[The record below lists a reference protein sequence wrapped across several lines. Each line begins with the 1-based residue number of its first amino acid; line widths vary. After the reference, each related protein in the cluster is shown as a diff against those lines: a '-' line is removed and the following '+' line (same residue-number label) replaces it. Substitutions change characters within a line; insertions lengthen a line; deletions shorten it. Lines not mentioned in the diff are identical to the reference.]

1 MDGVTSPTQNP
12 GAPVHR
18 TSRIAQIYGYAVC
31 LIAIVTLLI
40 VGSSFVD
47 AAFDRANPLRSQ
59 NYRYGPYEG
68 SLTSFEAYRTTY
80 QGDRMTR
87 MAPGPDGPVPV
98 QPGDTLT
105 TEQLRARYELLRAE
119 REESVRY
126 GATQQLVKNGLLILL
141 AIVLF
146 ITHWNWVRAHA

>member
-1 MDGVTSPTQNP
+1 VN
-12 GAPVHR
+12 R

-59 NYRYGPYEG
+59 SYRYGPYDG
-68 SLTSFEAYRTTY
+68 SLTSFEAYRAWY
-80 QGDRMTR
+80 QNDRAMR
-87 MAPGPDGPVPV
+87 YAPGPDVVAPAP
-98 QPGDTLT
+98 PRDTLT
-105 TEQLRARYELLRAE
+105 TEELRARYELLRAE

-146 ITHWNWVRAHA
+146 ITHWNWVRSHA

>member
-1 MDGVTSPTQNP
+1 MN
-12 GAPVHR
+12 R
-18 TSRIAQIYGYAVC
+18 TSRIAQVYGYAVC

-68 SLTSFEAYRTTY
+68 SLTSFESYRATY

-87 MAPGPDGPVPV
+87 VVAGPDGVVPA
-98 QPGDTLT
+98 QPADTLT
-105 TEQLRARYELLRAE
+105 TEELRTRYEMLRAE
-119 REESVRY
+119 REASVRY

-146 ITHWNWVRAHA
+146 VTHWNWVRLHA